1 MKKQTTSLGY
11 KKTVLK
17 NGLRIV
23 TEHIPSV
30 RSITLGVWIDVG
42 SRNETIEENGI
53 SHLIEHMMFKGTKRR
68 NSKEIAASL
77 ESIGGS
83 LNAFTSRE
91 QTCYLARILDE
102 HLEEAVD
109 VLSDIT
115 CNATITPINLQKEKK
130 VVCEEIQES
139 QETPSDM
146 IHDIFST
153 TYWGKHPLGRPI
165 LGETDNILAM
175 PRNRIVNYIKQNY
188 RAESIVIAASGSIS
202 HAKLVKLVKDKFTFE
217 SGLSSEYEPAVRSKE
232 YEVNVVTNKNN
243 QIHLCVGFPGVN
255 YSDEDKMKALVL
267 HVAMGGGMSSKLFQK
282 IREEKGLAYT
292 VYTYLD
298 VYRDAGLFGA
308 YMATD
313 KTNLKQAVEITLKQ
327 FEQMK
332 KNKLPEVQF
341 EKVKAQLKGQI
352 TLGMESTSTRMN
364 RLARNE
370 IMLGEFVPLR
380 RTLNMIDRVTSKDL
394 QEISRRIFDQSKMAL
409 AVLGPTEKD
418 DLKDVIQ

>member
-1 MKKQTTSLGY
+1 MRKQTTSLGY

-17 NGLRIV
+17 NGLRVV

-42 SRNETIEENGI
+42 SRNESLEENGI

-102 HLEEAVD
+102 HLDEAVD

-115 CNATITPINLQKEKK
+115 CNATITPNNLLKEKK

-165 LGETDNILAM
+165 LGEMDNIKAM
-175 PRNRIVNYIKQNY
+175 PRKKIVNYIKQNY
-188 RAESIVIAASGSIS
+188 RAESIVIAASGSVS
-202 HAKLVKLVKDKFTFE
+202 HSKLVKLVKEKFNFE
-217 SGLSSEYEPAVRSKE
+217 SGGSSEYEPAVRSHD

-282 IREEKGLAYT
+282 IREDKGLAYT

-313 KTNLKQAVEITLKQ
+313 KTNLKQAVEITL
-327 FEQMK
+327 
-332 KNKLPEVQF
+332 
-341 EKVKAQLKGQI
+341 
-352 TLGMESTSTRMN
+352 
-364 RLARNE
+364 
-370 IMLGEFVPLR
+370 
-380 RTLNMIDRVTSKDL
+380 
-394 QEISRRIFDQSKMAL
+394 
-409 AVLGPTEKD
+409 
-418 DLKDVIQ
+418 